1 MRSKLDPAAL
11 RAAWWAH
18 QALNRTRRE
27 LRTGPVTSVTVPAPP
42 RLPARAGRGV
52 KAVLRRTD
60 PTCLERALVLQAWEQ
75 AHGAGRDVI
84 IGVHGSG
91 DELAAHAWLDGDR
104 NGDLGVYEE
113 LMRVPAR

>member
-1 MRSKLDPAAL
+1 MRGKLDPASL
-11 RAAWWAH
+11 RAAWWAY
-18 QALNRTRRE
+18 QALHSARRE
-27 LRTGPVTSVTVPAPP
+27 LRTGPVTSVAVTAPP

-75 AHGAGRDVI
+75 AHGSGRDVI
-84 IGVHGSG
+84 IGVRGSG
-91 DELAAHAWLDGDR
+91 DQLAAHAWLEGDR
-104 NGDLGVYEE
+104 NGDLGAFEE